1 MMCSPHVF
9 RDVTLLLIRYIFKAA
24 LAADVLAQNLASVEE
39 VVEVWQ
45 LVKISFLAG
54 SNVLLRSLQEIIH
67 AVRRT
72 LLGA

>member
-9 RDVTLLLIRYIFKAA
+9 RDVTLLLIRYIFQAA

-45 LVKISFLAG
+45 LVKISFWAG
-54 SNVLLRSLQEIIH
+54 SNVLLRSLHEIIR